1 MPSARWRPSTPPLDI
16 DLASGLCGLR
26 PWSQID
32 QYRDD
37 TREGSEMNEA
47 PDEATAGPIDDVTD
61 SGVFQTVL
69 DGYDAVYDALPNS
82 RVFTEIWGTNAYG
95 ADFPDDFAHI
105 GFLTV
110 DEGRHLL
117 QLLRLGANDVLV
129 DVACGAGGPGL
140 WAAQQTGATLI
151 GVDPSAAGLA
161 AARRRAERVGLA
173 SRATFQQG
181 TFEQTGLP
189 DASADGA
196 ISIEAF
202 QYAPDKRAALAEL
215 QRILRPGGRIG
226 IVCFEVDPS
235 KVAGL
240 PVLGVD
246 PHPDY
251 APVLAAAGFAV
262 EAYEETPG
270 WASRVYGTF
279 ETLVDAANALVADL
293 GERAAAGVLA
303 EATLTVQTRPYP
315 RRVLLVAQRLD

>member
-1 MPSARWRPSTPPLDI
+1 
-16 DLASGLCGLR
+16 
-26 PWSQID
+26 
-32 QYRDD
+32 
-37 TREGSEMNEA
+37 MNEIA
-47 PDEATAGPIDDVTD
+47 DEATAGPLDDVTD
-61 SGVFQTVL
+61 SGVFRAVL

-82 RVFTEIWGTNAYG
+82 RVFTEIWATNAYG

-117 QLLRLGANDVLV
+117 QLLRLGDNDVLV

-161 AARRRAERVGLA
+161 AARQRAEHVGLA

-196 ISIEAF
+196 VSIEAF

-215 QRILRPGGRIG
+215 HRILRPGARIA

-240 PVLGVD
+240 PAQGD
-246 PHPDY
+246 PHSDY
-251 APVLAAAGFAV
+251 ALVVEAAGFAV
-262 EAYEETPG
+262 DAYEETPG

-279 ETLVDAANALVADL
+279 QALVDAADALVADL

-303 EATLTVQTRPYP
+303 EAMFTVQTRPYT
-315 RRVLLVAQRLD
+315 RRILLVAKRLD

>member
-1 MPSARWRPSTPPLDI
+1 MDEPD
-16 DLASGLCGLR
+16 
-26 PWSQID
+26 
-32 QYRDD
+32 
-37 TREGSEMNEA
+37 
-47 PDEATAGPIDDVTD
+47 DEATPGLTDDVTD
-61 SGVFQTVL
+61 TGVFQTVL
-69 DGYDAVYDALPNS
+69 DGYDAVYEALPSS

-110 DEGRHLL
+110 DEGRRLL
-117 QLLRLGANDVLV
+117 QLLRLGADDVLV
-129 DVACGAGGPGL
+129 DVACGAGSPGL

-173 SRATFQQG
+173 SRATFQKG

-189 DASADGA
+189 DAAADGVV
-196 ISIEAF
+196 SIEAF

-215 QRILRPGGRIG
+215 HRILRPGGRIG

-235 KVAGL
+235 SVAGL
-240 PVLGVD
+240 AVLGVD
-246 PHPDY
+246 PRPDY
-251 APVLAAAGFAV
+251 APILEAAGFAV

-279 ETLVDAANALVADL
+279 EALVDAADELVADL

-303 EATLTVQTRPYP
+303 EAMLTVQTRPYP
-315 RRVLLVAQRLD
+315 RRIQLVAQRVD

>member
-1 MPSARWRPSTPPLDI
+1 MD
-16 DLASGLCGLR
+16 
-26 PWSQID
+26 
-32 QYRDD
+32 
-37 TREGSEMNEA
+37 EA
-47 PDEATAGPIDDVTD
+47 ANQATAGLTDDVTD
-61 SGVFQTVL
+61 SGVFQAVL
-69 DGYDAVYDALPNS
+69 DGYDAVYDALPTS
-82 RVFTEIWGTNAYG
+82 RVFTEIWATNAYA

-117 QLLRLGANDVLV
+117 QLLHLGANDVLV

-189 DASADGA
+189 DACADSAV
-196 ISIEAF
+196 SIEAF

-215 QRILRPGGRIG
+215 HRILRPGARIA

-251 APVLAAAGFAV
+251 VPVLEATGFAV
-262 EAYEETPG
+262 DACEETPG

-279 ETLVDAANALVADL
+279 QALVDAADALVADL

-303 EATLTVQTRPYP
+303 EAMLTVQTRPYP
-315 RRVLLVAQRLD
+315 RRILLVAQRLD

>member
-1 MPSARWRPSTPPLDI
+1 MD
-16 DLASGLCGLR
+16 
-26 PWSQID
+26 
-32 QYRDD
+32 
-37 TREGSEMNEA
+37 EA
-47 PDEATAGPIDDVTD
+47 DDEATAGLTDDVTD

-69 DGYDAVYDALPNS
+69 DGYDAVYDALPRS
-82 RVFTEIWGTNAYG
+82 RVFTEMWGASAYG

-110 DEGRHLL
+110 DEGRRLL
-117 QLLRLGANDVLV
+117 QLLRLGADDVLV

-173 SRATFQQG
+173 SRATFQKG

-189 DASADGA
+189 DAAADGVV
-196 ISIEAF
+196 SIEAF
-202 QYAPDKRAALAEL
+202 QYAPDKRAALTEL
-215 QRILRPGGRIG
+215 HRILRPGGRIG
-226 IVCFEVDPS
+226 IVCFEVNPS
-235 KVAGL
+235 RVDGL

-246 PHPDY
+246 PRPDY
-251 APVLAAAGFAV
+251 APVLEAAGFAV

-279 ETLVDAANALVADL
+279 EALVDAADALVADL

-303 EATLTVQTRPYP
+303 EAMLTVQTRPYP
-315 RRVLLVAQRLD
+315 RRILLVAQRVD

>member
-1 MPSARWRPSTPPLDI
+1 
-16 DLASGLCGLR
+16 
-26 PWSQID
+26 
-32 QYRDD
+32 
-37 TREGSEMNEA
+37 MNEPA
-47 PDEATAGPIDDVTD
+47 DQATSGPIGDVTD
-61 SGVFQTVL
+61 NGVFLAVL
-69 DGYDAVYDALPNS
+69 DGYEAVYEALPNS
-82 RVFTEIWGTNAYG
+82 RVFTEIWGTYAYR
-95 ADFPDDFAHI
+95 ADFPDEFAHI

-117 QLLRLGANDVLV
+117 QLLRLGGNDVLV

-140 WAAQQTGATLI
+140 WAAQQTGAALI

-161 AARRRAERVGLA
+161 AARRRAERVGLT

-181 TFEQTGLP
+181 SFEQTGLP

-196 ISIEAF
+196 MSIEAF

-215 QRILRPGGRIG
+215 HRILRPGARIG

-246 PHPDY
+246 PHSNY
-251 APVLAAAGFAV
+251 APILEAAGFAV
-262 EAYEETPG
+262 YAYGETPG
-270 WASRVYGTF
+270 WAPRVYRTF
-279 ETLVDAANALVADL
+279 QALVDAADALVADL

-303 EATLTVQTRPYP
+303 EATLTVQRRPYL
-315 RRVLLVAQRLD
+315 RRILLVAQRLD

>member
-1 MPSARWRPSTPPLDI
+1 MD
-16 DLASGLCGLR
+16 
-26 PWSQID
+26 
-32 QYRDD
+32 
-37 TREGSEMNEA
+37 EA
-47 PDEATAGPIDDVTD
+47 DDEATAGLTDDVTD

-69 DGYDAVYDALPNS
+69 DGYDAVYDALPRS
-82 RVFTEIWGTNAYG
+82 RVFTEMWGASAYG

-110 DEGRHLL
+110 DEGRRLL
-117 QLLRLGANDVLV
+117 QLLRLGADDVLV

-173 SRATFQQG
+173 SRATFQKG

-189 DASADGA
+189 DAAADGVV
-196 ISIEAF
+196 SIEAF
-202 QYAPDKRAALAEL
+202 QYAPDKRAALTEL
-215 QRILRPGGRIG
+215 HRILRPGGRIG
-226 IVCFEVDPS
+226 IVCFEVNPS
-235 KVAGL
+235 RVDGL

-246 PHPDY
+246 PRPDY
-251 APVLAAAGFAV
+251 APVLEAAGFAV

-270 WASRVYGTF
+270 WALRVYGTF
-279 ETLVDAANALVADL
+279 EALVDAADALVADL

-303 EATLTVQTRPYP
+303 EAMLTVQTRPYP
-315 RRVLLVAQRLD
+315 RRILLVAQRVD

>member
-1 MPSARWRPSTPPLDI
+1 M
-16 DLASGLCGLR
+16 
-26 PWSQID
+26 
-32 QYRDD
+32 
-37 TREGSEMNEA
+37 
-47 PDEATAGPIDDVTD
+47 DETAADATARLTEDVSD

-82 RVFTEIWGTNAYG
+82 RVFTEIWATNAYG
-95 ADFPDDFAHI
+95 ADFPKDFAHI

-110 DEGRHLL
+110 GEGRRLL
-117 QLLRLGANDVLV
+117 RRLRLGADDVLV

-173 SRATFQQG
+173 SRATFQKG

-189 DASADGA
+189 DAAADGVV
-196 ISIEAF
+196 SIEAF
-202 QYAPDKRAALAEL
+202 QYAPDKRAALTEL
-215 QRILRPGGRIG
+215 HRILRPGGRIG
-226 IVCFEVDPS
+226 IVCFEVNPS
-235 KVAGL
+235 RVDGL

-246 PHPDY
+246 PRPDY
-251 APVLAAAGFAV
+251 APVLEAAGFAV

-279 ETLVDAANALVADL
+279 EALVDAADALVADL

-303 EATLTVQTRPYP
+303 EAMLTVQTRPYP
-315 RRVLLVAQRLD
+315 RRILLVAQRVD

>member
-1 MPSARWRPSTPPLDI
+1 MD
-16 DLASGLCGLR
+16 
-26 PWSQID
+26 
-32 QYRDD
+32 
-37 TREGSEMNEA
+37 EA
-47 PDEATAGPIDDVTD
+47 DDEATAGLTDDVTD

-69 DGYDAVYDALPNS
+69 DGYDAVYDALPRS
-82 RVFTEIWGTNAYG
+82 RVFTEMWGASAYG

-110 DEGRHLL
+110 DEGRRLL
-117 QLLRLGANDVLV
+117 QLLRLGADDVLV

-173 SRATFQQG
+173 SRATFQKG

-189 DASADGA
+189 DAAADGVV
-196 ISIEAF
+196 SIEAF

-215 QRILRPGGRIG
+215 HRILRPGGRIG
-226 IVCFEVDPS
+226 IVCFEVNPS
-235 KVAGL
+235 RVDGL

-246 PHPDY
+246 PRPDY
-251 APVLAAAGFAV
+251 APVLEAAGFAV

-279 ETLVDAANALVADL
+279 EALVDAADALVADL

-303 EATLTVQTRPYP
+303 EAMLTVQTRPYP
-315 RRVLLVAQRLD
+315 RRILLVAQRVD

>member
-1 MPSARWRPSTPPLDI
+1 MD
-16 DLASGLCGLR
+16 
-26 PWSQID
+26 
-32 QYRDD
+32 
-37 TREGSEMNEA
+37 EA
-47 PDEATAGPIDDVTD
+47 DDEATAGLTDDVTD

-69 DGYDAVYDALPNS
+69 DGYDAVYDALPRS
-82 RVFTEIWGTNAYG
+82 RVFTEMWGASAYG

-110 DEGRHLL
+110 DEGRRLL
-117 QLLRLGANDVLV
+117 QLLRLGADDVLV

-173 SRATFQQG
+173 SRATYQKG

-189 DASADGA
+189 DAAADGVV
-196 ISIEAF
+196 SIEAF
-202 QYAPDKRAALAEL
+202 QYAPDKRAALTEL
-215 QRILRPGGRIG
+215 HRILRPGGRIG
-226 IVCFEVDPS
+226 IVCFEVNPS
-235 KVAGL
+235 RVDGL

-246 PHPDY
+246 PRPDY
-251 APVLAAAGFAV
+251 APVLEAAGFAV

-270 WASRVYGTF
+270 WALRVYGTF
-279 ETLVDAANALVADL
+279 EALVDAADALVADL

-303 EATLTVQTRPYP
+303 EAMLTVQTRPYP
-315 RRVLLVAQRLD
+315 RRILLVAQRVD